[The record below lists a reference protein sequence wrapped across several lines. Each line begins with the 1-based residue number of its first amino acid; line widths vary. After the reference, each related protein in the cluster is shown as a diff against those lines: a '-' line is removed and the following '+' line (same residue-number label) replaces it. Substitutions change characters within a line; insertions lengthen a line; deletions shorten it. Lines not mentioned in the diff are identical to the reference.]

1 MFLCS
6 IEKTNR
12 HSIKG
17 IVLFV
22 NPWKY
27 FFYSGRAQVLQQR
40 FNSSFPLTTKF
51 FLMLSPR
58 NKIFPNMNS

>member
-1 MFLCS
+1 MFLFS

-22 NPWKY
+22 PLET
-27 FFYSGRAQVLQQR
+27 FFYSGQTSFTTEIQQLIPSYNKVF
-40 FNSSFPLTTKF
+40 FND
-51 FLMLSPR
+51 
-58 NKIFPNMNS
+58 IF

>member
-1 MFLCS
+1 MFLCA

-22 NPWKY
+22 PLET
-27 FFYSGRAQVLQQR
+27 FFYSGQTQVLQQR

-51 FLMLSPR
+51 F
-58 NKIFPNMNS
+58 